1 MTLDP
6 TNDPEA
12 WPDVKVAETPP
23 PARERVRMHRR
34 IYRGPV
40 LGDWTECDGGCGAEP
55 DVDTYEHAYFV
66 REG

>member
-40 LGDWTECDGGCGAEP
+40 LGDWVQCDGGCFDNYPA
-55 DVDTYEHAYFV
+55 EHAYFV